1 MGTTPSGAAT
11 PRGRQGPSG
20 LSLLLARQVQDESP
34 GSSSTP
40 TPTLEY
46 PNGRLPTDPAGDV
59 SLEHP
64 SARSALSPV
73 RSFAGAAQVDRV
85 SVHSETTPLLVDLE
99 AAHHGNGG
107 LFHPSSKGKERAS
120 RLLSLLRRPPAPHLS
135 LHAAKDTAVIAVQSL
150 PAVLLGTLLNILD
163 GVSYGMI
170 IFPAAGVFVGLGGT
184 GVSMFF
190 VSAIIAQLI
199 YSAGGSGF
207 AGANGSMMIEVVPF
221 FHILA
226 NSIAEDIGE
235 DNPRAVLAT
244 TILAFAFSS
253 ILTGLMFFLLGAL
266 RLGSLIGFFPRHIL
280 VGCIGGVGVFL
291 VITGFTVSTGMPEE
305 DFDFSLEALTYV
317 FLTIR
322 NVLLWA
328 PALAL
333 AVVLR
338 LITHKYEH
346 QLIFPMYFLAVPVIF
361 YIVVAAAHLN
371 MGALRDNGW
380 LFDMG
385 TSREPW
391 YHFYTLFD
399 FRAVQWDAFWATL
412 PTQLALLFFN
422 ILHPPLNVPA
432 LAVSL
437 DHDVDTNKELVAH
450 GYSNFLAGALGTVP
464 NYLVYV
470 NTLLFYR
477 VGGTTRVSGF
487 MLAAATAVLLLIG
500 TGPISYIPVMVV
512 GALIFVL
519 GIDLVKEA
527 LWDTRH
533 RVSRMEYITIA
544 SIMICMTVWD
554 FVIGVIFGIVVS
566 CVFFVVQSSQ
576 RKSIRTLHTGETVM
590 STVRRPGAHRAYI
603 REVSRQTSIVRL
615 QGFLF
620 FGTITHVE
628 ETIRTLVEG
637 PAWQRNPV
645 RFLILDL
652 SLVAGVDMSAAE
664 ALVRVQRLLAS
675 RRVVLVLC
683 GFSLESNVGR
693 SLRNVELLDTEG
705 VELFATFNDALEWT
719 ENVYLRTWFSSQ
731 KTETQAVVLP
741 GREASSLV
749 FEEAVA
755 ATPRN
760 LQLVEAG
767 WRTIARDH
775 SPPDDEVAEAPEPYN
790 TLVKVFSSYGPVD
803 RDGFAPLIQCLER
816 VCPAEGTVLW
826 RQDDESDG
834 LYIVESGVLRA
845 TYQFGEHTRP
855 TEESMVP
862 GTLAGE
868 LSTLSGLSR
877 NATCVVER
885 QAVLWKLSTEHLRR
899 LEEGEPK
906 LAREFTRLVL
916 KAAKLDYDTLIAALA
931 TRQ

>member
-1 MGTTPSGAAT
+1 
-11 PRGRQGPSG
+11 
-20 LSLLLARQVQDESP
+20 
-34 GSSSTP
+34 
-40 TPTLEY
+40 
-46 PNGRLPTDPAGDV
+46 
-59 SLEHP
+59 
-64 SARSALSPV
+64 
-73 RSFAGAAQVDRV
+73 
-85 SVHSETTPLLVDLE
+85 
-99 AAHHGNGG
+99 
-107 LFHPSSKGKERAS
+107 
-120 RLLSLLRRPPAPHLS
+120 
-135 LHAAKDTAVIAVQSL
+135 
-150 PAVLLGTLLNILD
+150 
-163 GVSYGMI
+163 MI
-170 IFPAAGVFVGLGGT
+170 IFPAAGAFAGLGGT

-190 VSAIIAQLI
+190 VSAIISQVI

-226 NSIAEDIGE
+226 NSIAENIGE
-235 DNPRAVLAT
+235 GDPRAILAT

-253 ILTGLMFFLLGAL
+253 ILTGLTFFLLGAL

-291 VITGFTVSTGMPEE
+291 VITGFCISIGLPED
-305 DFDFSLEALTYV
+305 DFDFSLGTLRYMFFTGQ
-317 FLTIR
+317 
-322 NVLLWA
+322 NVLMWA

-338 LITHKYEH
+338 AITHRLKH
-346 QLIFPMYFLAVPVIF
+346 QLIFPMYFLMVPVVF
-361 YIVVAAAHLN
+361 YIVVAAAHIDL
-371 MGALRDNGW
+371 GVLREKGW

-391 YHFYTLFD
+391 YHFYSLYD
-399 FRAVQWDAFWATL
+399 FKAVRWDVFWAAL

-450 GYSNFLAGALGTVP
+450 GYSNLLAGAVGTVP

-477 VGGTTRVSGF
+477 VGGTTRIAGF
-487 MLAAATAVLLLIG
+487 MLAAATAILLVIG
-500 TGPISYIPVMVV
+500 TGPIAYIPVMVV

-576 RKSIRTLHTGETVM
+576 RRSIRTLHTGETVM

-603 REVSRQTSIVRL
+603 REVSRQTTIVKL

-637 PAWQRNPV
+637 AAWKRNPV

-652 SLVAGVDMSAAE
+652 SSVAGVDMSAAE
-664 ALVRVQRLLAS
+664 AFVRVQRVLAA
-675 RRVVLVLC
+675 RRVVLVFC
-683 GFSLESNVGR
+683 GFSLHSSVGR
-693 SLRNVELLDTEG
+693 SLRNVGLLEMDG

-731 KTETQAVVLP
+731 KTETHAVVLP
-741 GREASSLV
+741 GREASSLA
-749 FEEAVA
+749 FEESVE

-760 LQLVEAG
+760 TELIEAG

-775 SPPDDEVAEAPEPYN
+775 SPPDAQIPDAPEPYY
-790 TLVKVFSSYGPVD
+790 TLVKVFSSYGRVD
-803 RDGFAPLIQCLER
+803 RDEFAPLMRYLER
-816 VCPAEGTVLW
+816 VCPAKGTILW

-845 TYQFGEHTRP
+845 TYQFGGHTRP

-868 LSTLSGLSR
+868 LSALSGLTR

-885 QAVLWKLSTEHLRR
+885 QAVLWKLSTGNLRR
-899 LEEGEPK
+899 LEEEEPR

-916 KAAKLDYDTLIAALA
+916 KAAKLDYDILIAALA
-931 TRQ
+931 ARQ